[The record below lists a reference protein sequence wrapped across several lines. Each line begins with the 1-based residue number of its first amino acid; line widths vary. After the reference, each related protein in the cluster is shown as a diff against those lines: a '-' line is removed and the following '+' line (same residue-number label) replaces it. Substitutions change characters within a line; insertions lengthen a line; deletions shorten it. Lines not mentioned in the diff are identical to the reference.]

1 MELGLRAFEAED
13 LMALSAAALAASL
26 GEERRAIDRL
36 EADFSRRLARF
47 DASRGFEASGA
58 MDAISWL
65 KQHARLSGGAAA
77 ERVKVATKL
86 AELPVMAKAFTDG
99 ELSFGQAAVVARAA
113 EGVGK
118 ESAAEMEQQAV
129 AAARELD
136 PTRLRQF
143 TDRLACELNQ
153 EAFLAD
159 QRRAHERRRLD
170 LGQGADG
177 LWIVDGRLDQ
187 EGGAYLATAL
197 EAVLGPRSKD
207 DQRTPAQRRADAL
220 VDLTRQVLEAG
231 DGVRG
236 RGGQRPHLT
245 VTATLE
251 TLRGEP
257 GAPAG
262 ELAGRY
268 PVAPETVQRIACDA
282 ALTPMLVDQAGDPL
296 DFGRTMRTAS
306 PALRRAVVLADKH
319 CCFPGCDRPAEW
331 CDVHHLDDWVK
342 GGRTR
347 RVDLRLV
354 CRPHHRLLHEGSWR
368 LERGDEGVIVAVPP
382 PPPSPFLA
390 AKDAGRSGGLGRP
403 RAGP

>member
-47 DASRGFEASGA
+47 DATHGFEPSGA
-58 MDAISWL
+58 LDTIAWL

-159 QRRAHERRRLD
+159 HTRAHERRRLD
-170 LGQGADG
+170 LPGTRTHSVDRAGELPGSGQFPRPRPGDESAPRGNPRRSGADG
-177 LWIVDGRLDQ
+177 RRF
-187 EGGAYLATAL
+187 
-197 EAVLGPRSKD
+197 LGS
-207 DQRTPAQRRADAL
+207 T
-220 VDLTRQVLEAG
+220 
-231 DGVRG
+231 
-236 RGGQRPHLT
+236 
-245 VTATLE
+245 
-251 TLRGEP
+251 
-257 GAPAG
+257 
-262 ELAGRY
+262 
-268 PVAPETVQRIACDA
+268 
-282 ALTPMLVDQAGDPL
+282 
-296 DFGRTMRTAS
+296 
-306 PALRRAVVLADKH
+306 
-319 CCFPGCDRPAEW
+319 
-331 CDVHHLDDWVK
+331 
-342 GGRTR
+342 
-347 RVDLRLV
+347 
-354 CRPHHRLLHEGSWR
+354 
-368 LERGDEGVIVAVPP
+368 
-382 PPPSPFLA
+382 
-390 AKDAGRSGGLGRP
+390 
-403 RAGP
+403 

>member
-13 LMALSAAALAASL
+13 LMVLSAAALAASL

-47 DASRGFEASGA
+47 EATHGFEASGA
-58 MDAISWL
+58 LDAISWL
-65 KQHARLSGGAAA
+65 RQHARLSGGAAA
-77 ERVKVATKL
+77 ERVRVATKL
-86 AELPVMAKAFTDG
+86 VELPLMAKAFTDG

-118 ESAAEMEQQAV
+118 ESAAEMEQRAV

-143 TDRLACELNQ
+143 THRLACELNQ

-159 QRRAHERRRLD
+159 QRRAHELRRLD

-177 LWIVDGRLDQ
+177 MWIVDGRLDQ
-187 EGGAYLATAL
+187 EGGAHLATAL
-197 EAVLGPRSKD
+197 EAVLGPRSRD

-220 VDLTRQVLEAG
+220 VDLTRRVLE
-231 DGVRG
+231 DRDSVRG

-268 PVAPETVQRIACDA
+268 PIAPEAVQRIACDA

-319 CCFPGCDRPAEW
+319 CCFPGCDRPSEW

-347 RVDLRLV
+347 RVDLRLI
-354 CRPHHRLLHEGSWR
+354 CRPHHRLLHEGGWR
-368 LERGDEGVIVAVPP
+368 LERGDDGEMVATSPP
-382 PPPSPFLA
+382 PASPSLEANGARRP
-390 AKDAGRSGGLGRP
+390 GGLGRS